1 MTATRELGGFLA
13 DPALRISDDHIDR
26 AVFIVNKKETRLR
39 VRGRLFPGPNAFW

>member
-26 AVFIVNKKETRLR
+26 AVDCLVDTL
-39 VRGRLFPGPNAFW
+39 